1 MLDTK
6 KINIL
11 SARIKPFNLDHER
24 ISRVFSLVDDDEVKF
39 IGADVTAGE
48 EQASATRDLAQVRRA
63 ERRRSDLPFG
73 SEDVALIEPEP
84 YYDSETF
91 WWKIEH

>member
-1 MLDTK
+1 M
-6 KINIL
+6 
-11 SARIKPFNLDHER
+11 
-24 ISRVFSLVDDDEVKF
+24 KF

-63 ERRRSDLPFG
+63 ERERSDLPFG

-91 WWKIEH
+91 WWKIEQYQTSNERSTVPGKAFYCDQCRGHLQDSESLRNA